1 MVTTRRTFLVSLC
14 IGSLIGMIPLLLK
27 VRRDPFDAPSSYAVW
42 GIGFLLAGFIVAF
55 LKPQE
60 AWRGAF
66 GVGIGLAV
74 SLGGARSDC
83 PRVRQSLAAVIDFF
97 RSRGNATGVRRG
109 SRRESAGRFD
119 EEDRSSHS
127 AGRCGGLRS
136 QGPTSPGNDHVRRR
150 FRRLRP

>member
-1 MVTTRRTFLVSLC
+1 MMTTRRTFLVSLC

-74 SLGGARSDC
+74 SLAGHVLTA
-83 PRVRQSLAAVIDFF
+83 P
-97 RSRGNATGVRRG
+97 
-109 SRRESAGRFD
+109 ESANLWPLSLIF
-119 EEDRSSHS
+119 S
-127 AGRCGGLRS
+127 AVVGMPPAFAGAVAGKALAGLTKRTDH
-136 QGPTSPGNDHVRRR
+136 PTQRGDAAG
-150 FRRLRP
+150 